1 MNLILLGA
9 PGAGKGTQAK
19 QLVDTYQLPQISTG
33 DMLRSAQRDGD
44 ELGQLVKA
52 SLDAGNLVSDE
63 IILALIEQRLQ
74 NDDTNNGAIFDGFPR
89 TLEQAQALDGLKGV
103 TIDHVISIEVPEIDL
118 VRRLTG
124 RRTCRSCGSMF
135 HIDFKPSEKEGVC
148 DQCGGELYQRSD
160 DNETSIRRRLT
171 VYRESTAPLVDYYAE
186 QGNLRQISG
195 VGQPDEVAK
204 RISSVLVS
212 N

>member
-19 QLVDTYQLPQISTG
+19 QLMATYQLPQISTG

-103 TIDHVISIEVPEIDL
+103 TIDHVISIEVPENDL
-118 VRRLTG
+118 IRRLTG

-204 RISSVLVS
+204 RISSALVS

>member
-19 QLVDTYQLPQISTG
+19 QLMATYQLPQISTG

-44 ELGQLVKA
+44 ELGKLVKA

-63 IILALIEQRLQ
+63 IILALVEQRLQ
-74 NDDTNNGAIFDGFPR
+74 NDDTTNGAIFDGFPR
-89 TLEQAQALDGLKGV
+89 TLEQAQALDGLEGV
-103 TIDHVISIEVPEIDL
+103 TIDHVISIEVPEDDL
-118 VRRLTG
+118 IRRLTG

-135 HIDFKPSEKEGVC
+135 HIDFKPSQKEGVC
-148 DQCGGELYQRSD
+148 DQCGGELYQRGD

-204 RISSVLVS
+204 RISSALVS

>member
-19 QLVDTYQLPQISTG
+19 ELVSTYQLPQISTG

-118 VRRLTG
+118 IRRLTG

>member
-1 MNLILLGA
+1 
-9 PGAGKGTQAK
+9 
-19 QLVDTYQLPQISTG
+19 
-33 DMLRSAQRDGD
+33 
-44 ELGQLVKA
+44 LVKA

-118 VRRLTG
+118 IRRLTG

>member
-19 QLVDTYQLPQISTG
+19 QLVATYQLPQISTG

-118 VRRLTG
+118 IRRLTG